1 MRNAVLKL
9 IAALISVPACMFLT
23 GLTQNGIFMLG
34 SLVGFILSILWIVD
48 LKRQLQAGPAAGTGR
63 RVALAVLAIPQ
74 AFLGLTALAIGLA
87 IIGWILYNLLV
98 ERQPQFV
105 FQLVALPVPFALVV
119 IGAKWLMGAFGRECD
134 RGP

>member
-23 GLTQNGIFMLG
+23 GITQNGIFMLG

-48 LKRQLQAGPAAGTGR
+48 LKRQLEAQPAAVTGQ
-63 RVALAVLAIPQ
+63 RVTLAVLAIPQ
-74 AFLGLTALAIGLA
+74 ALLGLTALTIGLA

-98 ERQPQFV
+98 ERQAQFV
-105 FQLVALPVPFALVV
+105 FHLMALPVPFALVV
-119 IGAKWLMGAFGRECD
+119 FGAKWLKGAFRREI
-134 RGP
+134 GP